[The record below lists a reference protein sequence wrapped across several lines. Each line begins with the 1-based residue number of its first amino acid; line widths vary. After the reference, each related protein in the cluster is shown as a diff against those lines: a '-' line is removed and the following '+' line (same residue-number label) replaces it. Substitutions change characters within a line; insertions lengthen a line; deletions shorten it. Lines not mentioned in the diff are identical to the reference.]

1 MTPAHTDD
9 VHAAMIEGS
18 DLEVITEASGERR
31 KRSTIGPRRYISHK
45 TTTEFVSDVSFRRSS
60 AQKIGCCHCSNARAH
75 RGMKSRSS

>member
-31 KRSTIGPRRYISHK
+31 KRSTIGPGD
-45 TTTEFVSDVSFRRSS
+45 TFRIKRQRSLFPMFLS
-60 AQKIGCCHCSNARAH
+60 AGQAR
-75 RGMKSRSS
+75 KK